1 MGQALNCACLDN
13 MNLLEADPAKQV
25 DNASLERLKVLQA
38 GSKFKRNAML
48 GLTMQEVFLNLTEDA
63 STVKWKIEKSWTSK
77 EEMGEIDMTAHVKIL
92 KLAGETG
99 FQFIGMD
106 DKVLFEAKAD
116 EASVRDQWVV
126 ALNDLLQHWKDH
138 PASKPKSS
146 ITAAGTTNK
155 AEYFKRRESDIKA
168 REAAAAEK
176 KSKYASVGMK
186 YTAEAMMRMG
196 DEKS

>member
-63 STVKWKIEKSWTSK
+63 STVKWKTEKSWTSK

>member
-25 DNASLERLKVLQA
+25 DNATLERLKVLHT
-38 GSKFKRNAML
+38 GNKFKRNAMM
-48 GLTMQEVFLNLTEDA
+48 GLSMQEVFLNLTEDS
-63 STVKWKIEKSWTSK
+63 STVKWKAEKTWTAS
-77 EEMGEIDMTAHVKIL
+77 EEIGEIDMTAHVKIL

-106 DKVLFEAKAD
+106 DKVLFEAKAE

-126 ALNDLLQHWKDH
+126 SLNELLQHWKDH

-168 REAAAAEK
+168 REAEANEK
-176 KSKYASVGMK
+176 KAKYSSAGMK
-186 YTAEAMMRMG
+186 YTAEAMMRMS
-196 DEKS
+196 DS